1 MKTDAYEAIKGR
13 FLSREWRLD
22 NLYFIQ
28 NERGEVVRFVR
39 NESQR
44 AFWDNAWYLN
54 AILKARQLGFSTLMA
69 LLELD
74 TCLFNSNI
82 SAGIVDYSLV
92 DAKKKLARSP
102 SPISACRLCGGS
114 ECQRSRTRRPRSPS
128 KMARASRSAPRIAAA
143 RCKSC
148 MCRNTARS
156 AR

>member
-1 MKTDAYEAIKGR
+1 
-13 FLSREWRLD
+13 REWRLD

-39 NESQR
+39 NESQH

-92 DAKKKLARSP
+92 DAKKKLAKV
-102 SPISACRLCGGS
+102 AFAYQRLPAWLR
-114 ECQRSRTRRPRSPS
+114 QRVPTVKDSTTEIAFENTRRSAG
-128 KMARASRSAPRIAAA
+128 KSAPTKCCVNIRPYPM
-143 RCKSC
+143 R
-148 MCRNTARS
+148 RS
-156 AR
+156 TVRSK